1 MWVLEI
7 LTTEIQ
13 YNTTGVKVHR
23 DKLKSL
29 FMKCFNFC
37 CCIGTK
43 RTYHAEMKN
52 LVFYVSI
59 FYFSVF
65 YGLFFMLSSAASFTW
80 LLITVHIDDSSIYA
94 YVLVK
99 RVVRFV
105 SYVFSES
112 CQTTAVQC
120 LRVYTASL
128 ISLRA

>member
-1 MWVLEI
+1 MNISFERKLAYFKREHQ
-7 LTTEIQ
+7 T
-13 YNTTGVKVHR
+13 NH
-23 DKLKSL
+23 LKSL

-43 RTYHAEMKN
+43 RTYHAETKN

-80 LLITVHIDDSSIYA
+80 LLITVHIDESSIYA

-99 RVVRFV
+99 RIVRFV
-105 SYVFSES
+105 SYSHVRPQQCSVCVF
-112 CQTTAVQC
+112 TPPV
-120 LRVYTASL
+120 
-128 ISLRA
+128 